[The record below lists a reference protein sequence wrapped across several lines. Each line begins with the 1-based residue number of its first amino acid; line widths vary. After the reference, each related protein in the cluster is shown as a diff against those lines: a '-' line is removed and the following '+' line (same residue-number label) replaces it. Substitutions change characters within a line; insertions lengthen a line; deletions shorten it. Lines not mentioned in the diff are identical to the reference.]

1 MGSTGVVSYYS
12 NTLMASQQFNSELAV
27 YIILIFVVNDY

>member
-12 NTLMASQQFNSELAV
+12 NTILASQRFNSELAV
-27 YIILIFVVNDY
+27 YIILIFVDNDY